1 MSYQV
6 YQNATHAVK
15 QAVIQALADDVSN
28 SELDKLLGYYRGLRR
43 IENKNNPY
51 KDDGRT
57 EE

>member
-15 QAVIQALADDVSN
+15 QAVIQGLVDDVSN
-28 SELDKLLGYYRGLRR
+28 SELDKLLGYYRGLRK
-43 IENKNNPY
+43 IEHKNNPY

>member
-28 SELDKLLGYYRGLRR
+28 SDLDKLLGYYRGLRR
-43 IENKNNPY
+43 IENKHNPF
-51 KDDGRT
+51 KED
-57 EE
+57 E